1 MNVFVSYELLDA
13 AKVVLSVGQVVLTG
27 TDTASLTA
35 DLEAI
40 KNDCGHPEAV
50 LRVLCLTV
58 LP

>member
-1 MNVFVSYELLDA
+1 MNVFVSYELLGA
-13 AKVVLSVGQVVLTG
+13 AKDAIFVGQVVLTG
-27 TDTASLTA
+27 TDTASLMA